1 MWCYYIIRYRYINWK
16 FSLSWIVNENLFYVI
31 ECYYYLYYL
40 SCYIVLSWNMYRGEG
55 GHLVN
60 AFVDG
65 IQVEIIVGNKEERK
79 DVTVTSYW
87 RLDCTNTTLITSS
100 IARNASKKFELIS
113 NLKSKVRWCN
123 WSDKKATIIII
134 LRILRMT
141 FQSYSMNK

>member
-1 MWCYYIIRYRYINWK
+1 MLLLSVLFILLHRII
-16 FSLSWIVNENLFYVI
+16 VEYVSRRRRA
-31 ECYYYLYYL
+31 C
-40 SCYIVLSWNMYRGEG
+40 V
-55 GHLVN
+55 LVN

-113 NLKSKVRWCN
+113 NLKSKVR
-123 WSDKKATIIII
+123 
-134 LRILRMT
+134 
-141 FQSYSMNK
+141 

>member
-1 MWCYYIIRYRYINWK
+1 M
-16 FSLSWIVNENLFYVI
+16 
-31 ECYYYLYYL
+31 
-40 SCYIVLSWNMYRGEG
+40 
-55 GHLVN
+55 N

-113 NLKSKVRWCN
+113 N
-123 WSDKKATIIII
+123 
-134 LRILRMT
+134 
-141 FQSYSMNK
+141 

>member
-1 MWCYYIIRYRYINWK
+1 MRCLVYFKICDVIILFNIVISIENFHYHG
-16 FSLSWIVNENLFYVI
+16 SLMKIYSVSLNVI
-31 ECYYYLYYL
+31 IICITLLSYCL

-79 DVTVTSYW
+79 DVTVTSCW

-113 NLKSKVRWCN
+113 NLKSKVR
-123 WSDKKATIIII
+123 
-134 LRILRMT
+134 
-141 FQSYSMNK
+141 

>member
-1 MWCYYIIRYRYINWK
+1 MKIY
-16 FSLSWIVNENLFYVI
+16 SVI
-31 ECYYYLYYL
+31 ECYYYPYYVIIL
-40 SCYIVLSWNMYRGEG
+40 LFILLHRILSWNMYRGEG

-113 NLKSKVRWCN
+113 NLKSKVR
-123 WSDKKATIIII
+123 
-134 LRILRMT
+134 
-141 FQSYSMNK
+141 

>member
-1 MWCYYIIRYRYINWK
+1 MLLLSVLRYYLIVYLVTSYIIM
-16 FSLSWIVNENLFYVI
+16 EYV
-31 ECYYYLYYL
+31 
-40 SCYIVLSWNMYRGEG
+40 SRRGR
-55 GHLVN
+55 VN

-113 NLKSKVRWCN
+113 NLKSKVR
-123 WSDKKATIIII
+123 
-134 LRILRMT
+134 
-141 FQSYSMNK
+141 